1 MNYKKVLKNTL
12 LLAPLAILNL
22 QTPVWGAEATK
33 TATCQKA
40 SPAVDKEGVPLPPV
54 VGKRA
59 LGRSPLKTSP
69 ATAAQRPT
77 VSLRPSKINH

>member
-12 LLAPLAILNL
+12 LLAPVALLSL
-22 QTPVWGAEATK
+22 QMPAWGADVTK

-54 VGKRA
+54 VGKEGA
-59 LGRSPLKTSP
+59 RSVSAKDKSGHGG
-69 ATAAQRPT
+69 ATANCQPAA
-77 VSLRPSKINH
+77 IAN

>member
-54 VGKRA
+54 VGKEGA
-59 LGRSPLKTSP
+59 RSVSAKDKSGHSGS
-69 ATAAQRPT
+69 TANCQPKA
-77 VSLRPSKINH
+77 IDN

>member
-54 VGKRA
+54 VGKEGA
-59 LGRSPLKTSP
+59 RSPLKTSP